1 MAGLDVLQPAAAIEQ
16 CEKHGRIAAHSA
28 VFTKKFVDVVEE
40 AHRLR
45 AQGHRGKHSLQ
56 HHGQQRRAQAFATA
70 HSIPFEESNDTIGVR
85 DFRLV
90 VKLPE
95 LLKVMLELNYEKI
108 EHGTVDLYGIDEKD
122 PLVDRAQ
129 YLTEESIVVMD

>member
-1 MAGLDVLQPAAAIEQ
+1 MAKNKPQAHIWFSIHLDEELDVLA
-16 CEKHGRIAAHSA
+16 R
-28 VFTKKFVDVVEE
+28 E
-40 AHRLR
+40 ANTV
-45 AQGHRGKHSLQ
+45 G
-56 HHGQQRRAQAFATA
+56 RAQAFATA

-95 LLKVMLELNYEKI
+95 LLKVMRELNYEKI